1 MCPSDY
7 LIHPGV
13 WKRTVKRLFDVLGS
27 GSAVIMLAPLVGG
40 VAILVRTKIGRP
52 IIFRQARP
60 GWHGQVFTLCK
71 FRTMTDDSDDDG
83 EPLPD
88 DERLTPVGSMLRR
101 WSIDELPELWNVLKG
116 DMSLVGP
123 RPLLV
128 DYLDLYTEEQ
138 MRRHE
143 MRPGLTGLAQ
153 VSGRN
158 AQSWEDRLA
167 LDVWYVDHWS
177 LWLDA
182 RILAATVITVL
193 TGEGTS
199 APGQVTMAKFEG
211 SPDG

>member
-1 MCPSDY
+1 M
-7 LIHPGV
+7 
-13 WKRTVKRLFDVLGS
+13 KRRLMGVKRAFDVAGA
-27 GSAVIMLAPLVGG
+27 AVAGAILAPVIGAAALG
-40 VAILVRTKIGRP
+40 VRLRIGRP
-52 IIFRQARP
+52 IIFRQTRP
-60 GWHGQVFTLCK
+60 GWHGQVFTLYK

-88 DERLTPVGSMLRR
+88 DERLTPTGSMLRR
-101 WSIDELPELWNVLKG
+101 WSVDELPELWNVLRG

-128 DYLDLYTEEQ
+128 DYLDLYTNEQ

-158 AQSWEDRLA
+158 DQSWEERLA

-182 RILAATVITVL
+182 KIIALTVRKVL
-193 TGEGTS
+193 VGEGVS
-199 APGQVTMAKFEG
+199 APGRATMTRFEG
-211 SPDG
+211 SPGG